1 MYKLIF
7 QGLKQVHDHIGN
19 TSNYEWDKEAC
30 LEELLTHPRDF
41 QINFTYLAMKYQ
53 LQNHKNETSKNAG
66 QILHQLLI
74 DAGINVDQYKQLPQ
88 SNKENKLSYCVRRK
102 KQRQTNEINYGEE
115 INF

>member
-1 MYKLIF
+1 MG
-7 QGLKQVHDHIGN
+7 QR
-19 TSNYEWDKEAC
+19 S
-30 LEELLTHPRDF
+30 LLRGITYTYPRDC

-88 SNKENKLSYCVRRK
+88 SNKENNVNYCVHRK
-102 KQRQTNEINYGEE
+102 KQRYTNQINYSEE

>member
-1 MYKLIF
+1 
-7 QGLKQVHDHIGN
+7 
-19 TSNYEWDKEAC
+19 
-30 LEELLTHPRDF
+30 
-41 QINFTYLAMKYQ
+41 MKYQ

-88 SNKENKLSYCVRRK
+88 SNKENNVNYCVHRK
-102 KQRQTNEINYGEE
+102 KQRYTNQINYSEE